1 MTWSLLLALWACG
14 DTEDKNN
21 SSDTAAADEEEAFG
35 IDTFVY
41 VADTPIG
48 DMSCFEGGYPDSSWL
63 IQEITEGIGG
73 ESSVSATA
81 IDFETDEPVEDAM
94 VELFYGNTVYGAPD
108 GSYTSD
114 GAGAFTG
121 SVPTCT
127 PYAYRVSTDP
137 DIGLTKVTIK
147 ANQIE
152 DANASVAEFT
162 SVSLD
167 TYNVIPA
174 LLGVSPDVDKGI
186 VAGTAYDCT
195 GEKLEFSQVIV
206 TDADGNIPDS
216 LVVRYFIDDF
226 PSRLQEWTSEDG
238 LFVAI
243 NVPEGD
249 WFVKMYVSDG
259 NGGHIQMAQSPVKV
273 FADSINISSVYTS
286 RGDGVEYPSGCVEAA
301 SE

>member
-1 MTWSLLLALWACG
+1 MNWSLLFALLACG
-14 DTEDKNN
+14 DSEDKNSDN
-21 SSDTAAADEEEAFG
+21 DGDTAETEQEEAFG
-35 IDTFVY
+35 MGTFVY
-41 VADTPIG
+41 VEDTPIG
-48 DMSCFEGGYPDSSWL
+48 DMSCFEGGYQDAWVT
-63 IQEITEGIGG
+63 QEVADDIGG
-73 ESSVSATA
+73 EASVNATA
-81 IDFETDEPVEDAM
+81 IDFETDEPVEDAT

-152 DANASVAEFT
+152 DAAASVAEFT

-186 VAGTAYDCT
+186 VAGTAYDCA

-206 TDADGNIPDS
+206 TDADGNIPES
-216 LVVRYFIDDF
+216 LVVRYLIFWYVFSQGRFGHAIWYLSMIKLLQYSRWRYRCTILGIWWMLVATRPID
-226 PSRLQEWTSEDG
+226 
-238 LFVAI
+238 
-243 NVPEGD
+243 
-249 WFVKMYVSDG
+249 
-259 NGGHIQMAQSPVKV
+259 
-273 FADSINISSVYTS
+273 
-286 RGDGVEYPSGCVEAA
+286 
-301 SE
+301 

>member
-1 MTWSLLLALWACG
+1 MTWSILLALWACG
-14 DTEDKNN
+14 DSDKETTD
-21 SSDTAAADEEEAFG
+21 SGVSDTAQEDENGIATFLYVEE
-35 IDTFVY
+35 
-41 VADTPIG
+41 TPVG
-48 DMSCFEGGYPDSSWL
+48 DMSCFAEGYQEQWVMQTPIEDISSD
-63 IQEITEGIGG
+63 I
-73 ESSVSATA
+73 SVNATA
-81 IDFETDEPVEDAM
+81 VDFETDEPVPDATI
-94 VELFYGNTVYGAPD
+94 ELYSANTVYGAPD
-108 GSYTSD
+108 GTYTSD
-114 GAGAFTG
+114 GAGALTAT
-121 SVPTCT
+121 VPTCS
-127 PYAYRVSTDP
+127 PYSYRVSTDP

-152 DANASVAEFT
+152 GADASTAEFT

-174 LLGVSPDVDKGI
+174 LLGVSPDIDKGI
-186 VAGTAYDCT
+186 VAGTAYDCA
-195 GEKLEFSQVIV
+195 GEKLEFSQIIV

-259 NGGHIQMAQSPVKV
+259 AGGHVQMAESPVKV

-286 RGDGVEYPSGCVEAA
+286 LGDGIAYPSNCIEAP